1 MKHLKKTRNIELQNQ
16 IRMIQLQSF
25 YLNRKKYKY
34 GFQLDLNP
42 FIHDE
47 HIIVDSEKAKKNLQF
62 YLKHENERNHNLIL
76 NYKNKIYIRDFK
88 QIKTIDKKN
97 PIILKVLY

>member
-1 MKHLKKTRNIELQNQ
+1 M
-16 IRMIQLQSF
+16 
-25 YLNRKKYKY
+25 
-34 GFQLDLNP
+34 NP

-76 NYKNKIYIRDFK
+76 NYKNKIYMRDFK
-88 QIKTIDKKN
+88 QIKTIDKRN
-97 PIILKVLY
+97 PTNPKSIVLGSYHEVIHYLFEYYLQQKIPLGNQFVY